1 MSQIRN
7 KDMKPVAMLRKT
19 FFDYRFHHR
28 VNVKS
33 LLKNGHS
40 SATIQNCH
48 FH

>member
-7 KDMKPVAMLRKT
+7 KGIKPVAMLRKT
-19 FFDYRFHHR
+19 FFDRRFRYR